1 MQHQIQ
7 KTFAFL
13 ITQEQMHF
21 LASCPG
27 EQQEYKDCLYETA
40 RSLKVDEDEL
50 PNFAAFGLWGDAGQ
64 FTKKHNLFLLH
75 FTMLT
80 GIRERFP
87 IAGFS
92 KHLLC
97 QCGCFRRCT
106 FDFVFSVI
114 AWSCEAL
121 LIGRFPK
128 FDHNG
133 ELFNAHSW
141 RGKMA
146 GKRLNLRGL
155 CIRKFGD
162 WSWYTEVLMP
172 FHWRQGN
179 FCARCS

>member
-1 MQHQIQ
+1 MRRCTAWQQEK
-7 KTFAFL
+7 KTSL
-13 ITQEQMHF
+13 DEWT
-21 LASCPG
+21 SCSG
-27 EQQEYKDCLYETA
+27 EQQEYKDDLYETA
-40 RSLKVDEDEL
+40 RQLGVEEKRRRRM
-50 PNFAAFGLWGDAGQ
+50 AAFGLWGDAGQ

-97 QCGCFRRCT
+97 QCGCFGRCT

-128 FDHNG
+128 KDHNG
-133 ELFNAHSW
+133 LEFHPK
-141 RGKMA
+141 RGQQA
-146 GKRLNLRGL
+146 GQRLNLGGL
-155 CIRKFGD
+155 CIRTLGD

-179 FCARCS
+179 FCARCF